1 MNIIKE
7 NIIKEY
13 KVKEKYNSYITDI
26 SNNVK
31 INIQC
36 DDINFLN
43 KAVYVINQTID
54 EVFYTD

>member
-1 MNIIKE
+1 MS
-7 NIIKEY
+7 
-13 KVKEKYNSYITDI
+13 KEKYNSYITD

-36 DDINFLN
+36 KDINFLN
-43 KAVYVINQTID
+43 KVVYVINQTIE